1 MKLIPRQSTFHFRGE
16 FKLILQTILSGDW
29 KCGNALSELEQ
40 KFAKYIG
47 CKYAILVPSV
57 TFGMYQIL
65 KALIDKG
72 AEVICP
78 AFSHFSTPL
87 VVLLAEAKPVF
98 VDVNYETLNID
109 VKQIEN
115 RLTDKTRAIIVLHF
129 GGQLAE
135 LNSILQIARRYNLS
149 VISDCAH
156 ACGAEYKGKKAGAIE
171 DAACFSFGTGKNLDG
186 FGGGI
191 VTTNNDF
198 IARNIREAIGSLC
211 RWPTLKELIIKI
223 MRAYIQWLLMKPL
236 FFHFFTFPLI
246 WISSVINKEIDIL
259 FEMANISTKKI
270 PHNLSIKDK
279 IRFSNLQ
286 AKIVLKHLGF
296 LDMRNEKARNNAHFL
311 SEQLS
316 NIADD
321 IALPVELPETRAVF
335 LLYPIKIRDKWNA
348 SFKLLKQGID
358 TRKKYFGVLCTDL
371 KIFNEVKAPCPV
383 SEKLLQELL
392 YLPVYAEL
400 QKDDIIKVVDN
411 IKRISIERR

>member
-1 MKLIPRQSTFHFRGE
+1 
-16 FKLILQTILSGDW
+16 
-29 KCGNALSELEQ
+29 
-40 KFAKYIG
+40 
-47 CKYAILVPSV
+47 
-57 TFGMYQIL
+57 
-65 KALIDKG
+65 
-72 AEVICP
+72 
-78 AFSHFSTPL
+78 
-87 VVLLAEAKPVF
+87 
-98 VDVNYETLNID
+98 
-109 VKQIEN
+109 
-115 RLTDKTRAIIVLHF
+115 
-129 GGQLAE
+129 
-135 LNSILQIARRYNLS
+135 
-149 VISDCAH
+149 
-156 ACGAEYKGKKAGAIE
+156 
-171 DAACFSFGTGKNLDG
+171 
-186 FGGGI
+186 
-191 VTTNNDF
+191 
-198 IARNIREAIGSLC
+198 
-211 RWPTLKELIIKI
+211 
-223 MRAYIQWLLMKPL
+223 
-236 FFHFFTFPLI
+236 
-246 WISSVINKEIDIL
+246 
-259 FEMANISTKKI
+259 MANISTKKI